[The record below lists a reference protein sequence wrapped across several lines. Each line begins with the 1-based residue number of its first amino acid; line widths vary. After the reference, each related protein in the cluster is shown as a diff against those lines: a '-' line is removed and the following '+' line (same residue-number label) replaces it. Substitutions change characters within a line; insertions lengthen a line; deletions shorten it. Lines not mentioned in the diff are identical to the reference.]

1 MILNTL
7 RIPAAFIV
15 LSFCSSVLFAAA
27 ENNPESTVD
36 ADNKAFSLTD
46 DAGNVHHFSQ
56 PAQRIV
62 SLIPHSTEL
71 LFAVGG
77 GDAIV
82 GAVQYS
88 DYPEAAKSIPR
99 VGGYSALNIE
109 AIVALKP
116 DLIIAWPEGN
126 PTRDLSR
133 LQQLG
138 YEIFVSDPNT
148 YETIARNLENFA
160 TASGHKAEGEKVAA
174 DFRRQVAQLRAEYSD
189 KKPLTVFYQ
198 VWHQPLLTQNGDTF
212 ISRAIELCGG
222 RNVYADLDIKAPQVS
237 IESVLEMNP
246 DVIVASGMGESRP
259 DWLDAWGQYQ
269 HLTAVKTNS
278 LYHIHPDLLHRPTP
292 RFLLGTRQL
301 CEAMEKTRKKQQSP
315 ED

>member
-1 MILNTL
+1 MILNKLLT
-7 RIPAAFIV
+7 PAALTLMLLCFFAPMAF
-15 LSFCSSVLFAAA
+15 SAGAAHGSVNA
-27 ENNPESTVD
+27 NS
-36 ADNKAFSLTD
+36 KAFSLTD

-77 GDAIV
+77 GNAIV

-88 DYPEAAKSIPR
+88 DYPEAAKKIPR

-126 PTRDLSR
+126 PTRDLLR

-138 YEIFVSDPNT
+138 YEIFVSDPNS
-148 YETIARNLENFA
+148 YENIARNLENLA
-160 TASGHKAEGEKVAA
+160 TASGNQKEGQKAAA
-174 DFRRQVAQLRAEYSD
+174 DFRRQVAQLRAEYSA
-189 KKPLTVFYQ
+189 KESLTVFFQ
-198 VWHQPLLTQNGDTF
+198 VWHQPLFTQNGDTF

-246 DVIVASGMGESRP
+246 DVIVATGMGESRP
-259 DWLDAWGQYQ
+259 DWLDAWGRYQ
-269 HLTAVKTNS
+269 HLAAVKTQS
-278 LYHIHPDLLHRPTP
+278 LYHIQPDLLHRPTP

-301 CEAMEKTRKKQQSP
+301 CEAMEQTRKKQQAR
-315 ED
+315 